1 MSKEETM
8 TLIIINGNP
17 ISTVNPKLEELEN
30 VYRHV
35 ETGIRNLA
43 SRDFYNVVKEAKTI
57 AELERKV
64 RKLKIEGLFKFL
76 YLEAIEELYTK
87 YANET
92 KMTFEASAY
101 EQFFKTTL
109 KDEEDEYARY
119 TSSSKS
125 ET

>member
-1 MSKEETM
+1 M
-8 TLIIINGNP
+8 TLIIINGRN

-43 SRDFYNVVKEAKTI
+43 SRDIFNVVKEAKTI
-57 AELERKV
+57 TELEWKV
-64 RKLKIEGLFKFL
+64 RGLKIEGLFRFL

-87 YANET
+87 YTNET
-92 KMTFEASAY
+92 EMTFEAPAY
-101 EQFFKTTL
+101 EQYFKMLL
-109 KDEEDEYARY
+109 KEEEDEYARY
-119 TSSSKS
+119 TSSSES

>member
-1 MSKEETM
+1 M
-8 TLIIINGNP
+8 TLIFINGYGV
-17 ISTVNPKLEELEN
+17 STVNPKLEELEN

-57 AELERKV
+57 AELHSKV
-64 RKLKIEGLFKFL
+64 RELKIEGLFNFL

-87 YANET
+87 YTNET
-92 KMTFEASAY
+92 EMTFEALAY
-101 EQFFKTTL
+101 EQFFKTVL
-109 KDEEDEYARY
+109 KEEEDEYARY
-119 TSSSKS
+119 TSSSES

>member
-1 MSKEETM
+1 M
-8 TLIIINGNP
+8 TLIIIDGYG
-17 ISTVNPKLEELEN
+17 ISTVSPKLEELEN
-30 VYRHV
+30 VYSHV

-43 SRDFYNVVKEAKTI
+43 HRDFYNVVKEAKTI

-64 RKLKIEGLFKFL
+64 RELKIEGLFKFL

-92 KMTFEASAY
+92 EMTFEASAY

>member
-1 MSKEETM
+1 M
-8 TLIIINGNP
+8 TLIIVNGHH
-17 ISTVNPKLEELEN
+17 ISTVNPKLEELED

-57 AELERKV
+57 AELGRKV
-64 RKLKIEGLFKFL
+64 RELKIEGLFRVL
-76 YLEAIEELYTK
+76 YSEAIEELYTK
-87 YANET
+87 YVNKTE
-92 KMTFEASAY
+92 MTFEAPAY
-101 EQFFKTTL
+101 EQFFKMEL
-109 KDEEDEYARY
+109 KEEKDEYARY